1 MHNDRQIRVK
11 GLIQIF
17 KFTFNTPAPEAEAR
31 TGYDQTQTDCA

>member
-17 KFTFNTPAPEAEAR
+17 KSLLNESS
-31 TGYDQTQTDCA
+31 GYMYLINGKVDYRA